1 MAFESWCSKINERK
15 QRGQDEWW
23 LEGDRA
29 AGIGEKG
36 ETATLAP
43 LCGLQVDSETASIAP
58 QYGSQVDGETASHAP
73 QYGTQVDGET
83 ASYAPQYGFQVDGEK
98 ASLVPQ
104 YGFQIDGETAAH
116 APQYGIQVDGETAS
130 HAPRYGLP
138 VDGESASRAPQF
150 DLLFDGETAPF
161 APHVQEVFE
170 DPIFDLDPWAKC
182 ATSSCAKVGKSR
194 GGRRGTRA
202 IQIKNAP
209 KTVAPMCASE
219 LWPMLDKRVPGFL
232 PRGLFPDP
240 GSRAGCERVVDAF
253 EAFKCALLQI
263 AWMAEGGS
271 SGELAKLACHLEVCA
286 DCGGDEGCFDV
297 DDELAKLGFAVPG
310 DS

>member
-1 MAFESWCSKINERK
+1 MNGGLKVTELQASEKMARQQLLLRCVVFRLTARQHQLLPSMVPRSMARQHHMLRSMALRSMARQHLMLRSMAFRLMARK
-15 QRGQDEWW
+15 HHRS
-23 LEGDRA
+23 
-29 AGIGEKG
+29 
-36 ETATLAP
+36 TAFRLMARQKHMLRST
-43 LCGLQVDSETASIAP
+43 
-58 QYGSQVDGETASHAP
+58 
-73 QYGTQVDGET
+73 
-83 ASYAPQYGFQVDGEK
+83 
-98 ASLVPQ
+98 
-104 YGFQIDGETAAH
+104 
-116 APQYGIQVDGETAS
+116 YGIQVDGETAS
-130 HAPRYGLP
+130 HAPRYGLQ

-161 APHVQEVFE
+161 VPHVQEVFE

-182 ATSSCAKVGKSR
+182 ATSRCAKVGKSR

-286 DCGGDEGCFDV
+286 DCRGDEGCFDV